1 MHEGFDDR
9 GFPLAWETPPQRIVS
24 LVPSLTETL
33 VDLGAEEQIVGVTRF
48 CLHPDH
54 LRREKTRVGGT
65 KGVKV
70 DVIMDLRPD
79 LVIANLEENEAQEP
93 RGPHCDARVQQHL
106 RSEKVSA
113 SAHAADR
120 ARGRG

>member
-48 CLHPDH
+48 CHPIT
-54 LRREKTRVGGT
+54 RKEKTRVGGT

-70 DVIMDLRPD
+70 DVIGSPTGSGDC
-79 LVIANLEENEAQEP
+79 QP
-93 RGPHCDARVQQHL
+93 RGKRRPGYHGPRNCRVPC
-106 RSEKVSA
+106 
-113 SAHAADR
+113 
-120 ARGRG
+120 

>member
-9 GFPLAWETPPQRIVS
+9 GFPFAWETPPQRIVS

-54 LRREKTRVGGT
+54 LRKEKTRVGG
-65 KGVKV
+65 
-70 DVIMDLRPD
+70 
-79 LVIANLEENEAQEP
+79 
-93 RGPHCDARVQQHL
+93 
-106 RSEKVSA
+106 
-113 SAHAADR
+113 
-120 ARGRG
+120 